1 MKTGKLKNADSIFG
15 YIFFDFESSQEFGT
29 HVPNLVIAHKY
40 DRHANLLEKRYFYND
55 GECSR
60 LTI

>member
-1 MKTGKLKNADSIFG
+1 MKTGKLKKADSIFG

-40 DRHANLLEKRYFYND
+40 DRQANLEEKR
-55 GECSR
+55 
-60 LTI
+60 